1 MTVAASSSSLGASP
15 GPNPCRSPSPNSS
28 PGAQSA
34 VADRPLVRQLAEWR
48 LFIPFTGRV
57 LALQGS
63 HPTVA
68 AGIYQHSQI
77 FTDPW
82 RRARLTFLYGQRVM
96 FGPDRQG
103 TAKEIRE
110 LHRPIKGIGFDG
122 RPYHAWNR
130 EAWTWVHLTTFEATL
145 FALERIHGRLP
156 EEDLEALYA
165 EARDVGLLYGV
176 RAQDM
181 PDDIAGLHRYVE
193 EGIESKCTH
202 RPIVD
207 LVPSLQ
213 QVPPP
218 RGLPIPGFAWRLSMT
233 PTSHPVHIALA
244 GSFPGTIRRRW
255 GIRWSPWHEL
265 EYRVQLEALRTVTAP
280 LPDWLRMLPY
290 PYRVLRRSGALRNS

>member
-1 MTVAASSSSLGASP
+1 MSVAAARPDVQGS
-15 GPNPCRSPSPNSS
+15 
-28 PGAQSA
+28 
-34 VADRPLVRQLAEWR
+34 VADRPLVRELAEWR
-48 LFIPFTGRV
+48 IFLPFTGRV

-68 AGIYQHSQI
+68 AGIYDHSEI

-82 RRARLTFLYGQRVM
+82 RRAQRTFLYAQRLM
-96 FGPDRQG
+96 FGPDRAA
-103 TAKEIRE
+103 TAREIRE
-110 LHRPIKGIGFDG
+110 LHRPIKGTGFDG

-145 FALERIHGRLP
+145 FALEKIHGRLP
-156 EEDLEALYA
+156 DADLDALYA
-165 EARDVGLLYGV
+165 EAREVGTLYGV

-181 PDDIAGLHRYVE
+181 PEDIPGLRRYVE

-202 RPIVD
+202 RPVVE

-218 RGLPIPGFAWRLSMT
+218 RGLPIPAQPWRWTMG

-244 GSFPGTIRRRW
+244 GSFPETIRRRW
-255 GIRWSPWHEL
+255 GIRWSPLHEL
-265 EYRVQLEALRTVTAP
+265 EYRVQLQVLRTVTAP
-280 LPDWLRMLPY
+280 LPDSLRMLPY
-290 PYRVLRRSGALRNS
+290 PYRVLRRSAVRG

>member
-1 MTVAASSSSLGASP
+1 MTATATASPSGASSG
-15 GPNPCRSPSPNSS
+15 
-28 PGAQSA
+28 
-34 VADRPLVRQLAEWR
+34 VAGRPLARELAEWR
-48 LFIPFTGRV
+48 LFVPFTGRV

-68 AGIYQHSQI
+68 AGIYEHSEI

-82 RRARLTFLYGQRVM
+82 RRAQRTFSYGQLVM
-96 FGPDRQG
+96 FGPDRAG
-103 TAKEIRE
+103 TAREIRE
-110 LHRPIKGIGFDG
+110 LHRDIKGTGFDG

-145 FALERIHGRLP
+145 FALEKIHGRLA
-156 EEDLEALYA
+156 DADVDALYD
-165 EARDVGLLYGV
+165 EARQVGTLYGV
-176 RAQDM
+176 RSQDM
-181 PDDIAGLHRYVE
+181 PGDAAGLRQYVE

-202 RPIVD
+202 RPVVD

-218 RGLPIPGFAWRLSMT
+218 KGLPVPSLPWRLSMG

-244 GSFPGTIRRRW
+244 GSFPETIRRRW
-255 GIRWSPWHEL
+255 GIRWSPLHEL
-265 EYRVQLEALRTVTAP
+265 EYRVQLRLLRTLTAP

-290 PYRVLRRSGALRNS
+290 PYRVLRRSGALG

>member
-1 MTVAASSSSLGASP
+1 MTVVAHRAG
-15 GPNPCRSPSPNSS
+15 
-28 PGAQSA
+28 PGAPRS
-34 VADRPLVRQLAEWR
+34 VADRPLVKQLAEWR

-68 AGIYQHSQI
+68 AGIYEHSEL

-82 RRARLTFLYGQRVM
+82 RRAQRTFLYGQRLA
-96 FGPDRQG
+96 FGPDREG
-103 TAKEIRE
+103 TAAEIRE
-110 LHRPIKGIGFDG
+110 LHRHIKGTGFDG

-145 FALERIHGRLP
+145 FALEKIHGRLP
-156 EEDLEALYA
+156 ASDLEALYA
-165 EARDVGLLYGV
+165 EVREVGTLYGV

-181 PDDIAGLHRYVE
+181 PDDIAGLRSYVE
-193 EGIESKCTH
+193 QGVESKCTH
-202 RPIVD
+202 RPLVD

-218 RGLPIPGFAWRLSMT
+218 KGLPIPGRPWQLTMG

-244 GSFPGTIRRRW
+244 GSFPAVIRRRW
-255 GIRWSPWHEL
+255 GIRWSALHEL
-265 EYRVQLEALRTVTAP
+265 EYRAQLQVLRTVTSP
-280 LPDWLRMLPY
+280 LPDRLRMLPY
-290 PYRVLRRSGALRNS
+290 PYRVLRHSHARNGRN